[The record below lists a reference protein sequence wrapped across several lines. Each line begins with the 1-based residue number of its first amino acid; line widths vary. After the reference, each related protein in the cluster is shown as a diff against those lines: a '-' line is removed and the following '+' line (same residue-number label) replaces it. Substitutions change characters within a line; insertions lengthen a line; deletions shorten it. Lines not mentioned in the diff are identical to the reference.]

1 MKKRY
6 AIILAIMLVFSSY
19 VVVGAT
25 ISHQL
30 NDYAIKMNN
39 DNEQRSTFQSEDDI
53 TISFLKAPLF
63 LGVNIEIKN
72 KGMDSLDNVTWSFR
86 AKPQISGTGLIYK
99 DQIRSGVID
108 QLDANEL
115 VTIPLRPLNRQTPS
129 PFGLGM
135 FYMNASVTTSDA
147 FYRSSQVCWLV
158 FFFMFNLKPTYI
170 DIPPV
175 EAYSLYENGTFDVI
189 IDVVG
194 LNIYSLGHLPG
205 AVNYIWA
212 DGTLNETIPTLDKN
226 LTYLVYCHTDP
237 PSTASAQALVNAGF
251 PYVYRLE
258 GNYRAWVD
266 AGYPVET

>member
-6 AIILAIMLVFSSY
+6 ATFIAITLMLTSFA
-19 VVVGAT
+19 VVGAQIDNQIKNT
-25 ISHQL
+25 NQPQSSHL
-30 NDYAIKMNN
+30 L
-39 DNEQRSTFQSEDDI
+39 EDDI
-53 TISFLKAPLF
+53 VISFSKAPLS
-63 LGVNIEIKN
+63 LGVNIEIQN
-72 KGMDSLDNVTWSFR
+72 NGNQTYQDLQWSFR

-108 QLDANEL
+108 EL
-115 VTIPLRPLNRQTPS
+115 GATESLTIPLRPLHQQTSS
-129 PFGLGM
+129 PFGLGL
-135 FYMNASVTTSDA
+135 FYFNASVSTSNA
-147 FYRSSQVCWLV
+147 FYRSSQLCWLV
-158 FFFMFNLKPTYI
+158 FFFMVNLKPTYM
-170 DIPPV
+170 DIPPA
-175 EAYSLYENGTFDVI
+175 EAYSLYENGTFDLI

-205 AVNYIWA
+205 AVNYVWA
-212 DGTLNETIPTLDKN
+212 DGTLNATIPTLDKN

-266 AGYPVET
+266 AGYPTET